1 MKSTEF
7 KDLILFITGPTY
19 IRPEIRKAGTYC
31 EFGHRDKVAKV
42 KIESILTNLRKLAG
56 VSEDY
61 EVCLISG
68 SGTFA
73 MEASIRSLAKDDENI
88 LNVSVGA
95 FGDLYNKIAVANKRN
110 VDLLKFKPGKAI
122 DLDVLEEKLKSKKY
136 DVVTFTHNETST
148 GVTNDMVEVC
158 KLIQEVWCK

>member
-95 FGDLYNKIAVANKRN
+95 FGGSLQQNC
-110 VDLLKFKPGKAI
+110 
-122 DLDVLEEKLKSKKY
+122 S
-136 DVVTFTHNETST
+136 
-148 GVTNDMVEVC
+148 C
-158 KLIQEVWCK
+158 